1 LIFTRRDKPNVRYF
15 THDYEKTDI
24 SIRDTYRNTCFF

>member
-24 SIRDTYRNTCFF
+24 SVRDTY